1 MNKTIRILLT
11 VIAFAGNSFAQGKTY
26 GTQISGLVAI
36 PTGRFS
42 DSFST
47 GFGGFGAMFYD
58 LETYARLT
66 LSGGYTTWS
75 VNNDG
80 ITEQYEEQNGD
91 GTISASGHIA
101 AIPLLIGIQ
110 LITPG
115 PMRMYGTLEGGLY
128 LYSVDVSATIT
139 DQNGVTS
146 NVPLDNSFRSEPAF
160 VLGGGVLF
168 PLQET
173 TSLDVAARYHF
184 VNNTDVSTSSAST
197 NIGTSQYF
205 SLSIGLNY
213 SFPLPQ

>member
-1 MNKTIRILLT
+1 MNKSIRILLA
-11 VIAFAGNSFAQGKTY
+11 VIALTGSSFAQGKTY

-80 ITEQYEEQNGD
+80 ITQQYQERGGT
-91 GTISASGHIA
+91 GTISSSGHVA

-128 LYSVDVSATIT
+128 LYSIDVSATIT
-139 DQNGVTS
+139 DQSGS
-146 NVPLDNSFRSEPAF
+146 ANVPLDNSFRSEPAF

-168 PLQET
+168 PLQPT
-173 TSLDVAARYHF
+173 TALDIAARYHF